1 MLKEKITENKSF
13 DERLKESTNI
23 KKKYPSRFPIIVE
36 RYNKCKNIND
46 IDKKKYLVPED
57 MTLGQFI
64 FTIRKRLKLT
74 PEKALFV
81 FINNSLIPSNLLIK
95 EIYDK
100 NKNKDGFLYV
110 QYTGENT
117 FG

>member
-1 MLKEKITENKSF
+1 MYKNKSF
-13 DERLKESTNI
+13 DDRLKESTDI
-23 KKKYPSRFPIIVE
+23 KKKYPSRIPVIVE
-36 RYNKCKNIND
+36 RYNKCKNICD
-46 IDKKKYLVPED
+46 IDKNKYLVPED
-57 MTLGQFI
+57 LTLGQFI

-81 FINNSLIPSNLLIK
+81 FINNSLIPSNLFMS

-100 NKNKDGFLYV
+100 NKNEDGFLYV
-110 QYTGENT
+110 NYTGENT

>member
-1 MLKEKITENKSF
+1 MGGS
-13 DERLKESTNI
+13 NI
-23 KKKYPSRFPIIVE
+23 KKKYPTRIPIIVE

-46 IDKKKYLVPED
+46 IDKNKYLVPD
-57 MTLGQFI
+57 DLTLGQFI

-81 FINNSLIPSNLLIK
+81 FVNNSVMPSSLLIK
-95 EIYDK
+95 EIYEK
-100 NKNKDGFLYV
+100 NKDDDGFLYMN
-110 QYTGENT
+110 YTGENT

>member
-1 MLKEKITENKSF
+1 
-13 DERLKESTNI
+13 
-23 KKKYPSRFPIIVE
+23 
-36 RYNKCKNIND
+36 
-46 IDKKKYLVPED
+46 

-100 NKNKDGFLYV
+100 NKNEDGFLYV